1 MLWLKVDL
9 KVGDTGDEGLRS
21 GSGNALTLKQ
31 RGLVLARQTETEKK
45 AQELC
50 STQFS

>member
-9 KVGDTGDEGLRS
+9 KVGDTDDEGLRL

-31 RGLVLARQTETEKK
+31 RGLDILRQTETEKK
-45 AQELC
+45 AQKLC